1 MEPHELIRKI
11 DDRLI
16 YRISEGCSLE
26 ELIEQFTD
34 IVDSCQKRNTF
45 IKVRLKYLINNWKFI
60 DPSKRMNTLYVI
72 FLRKRLKDLEWL
84 IQNKHRFSN
93 LEGEKLYNLLRL
105 KDILDNK

>member
-1 MEPHELIRKI
+1 
-11 DDRLI
+11 
-16 YRISEGCSLE
+16 
-26 ELIEQFTD
+26 
-34 IVDSCQKRNTF
+34 
-45 IKVRLKYLINNWKFI
+45 
-60 DPSKRMNTLYVI
+60 MNTLYVI